1 MGRDFWEKKLSCGC
15 IESVSDHDFF
25 NQIETSIQS
34 RCEYHQKIHEEDV
47 KKDLERRQRNEELRK
62 QQEKEKQ
69 KCFDTFV
76 KECENLE
83 IKLTL
88 IKYLHEI
95 NRNREERLMGG
106 YYFDTD
112 LLHIQK
118 IKNRYY
124 CCKNRVDVYIK
135 NKLYNYYFIKYS
147 PCSKLF

>member
-25 NQIETSIQS
+25 NQRETSIQS
-34 RCEYHQKIHEEDV
+34 RCEYHQKIHEE
-47 KKDLERRQRNEELRK
+47 LRQ

-69 KCFDTFV
+69 KCFDKFV
-76 KECENLE
+76 KDCENLE
-83 IKLTL
+83 IKLTP

-95 NRNREERLMGG
+95 NRNREREGPNWIDG
-106 YYFDTD
+106 HNYFDND
-112 LLHIQK
+112 LFHIQK

-147 PCSKLF
+147 PYSKLF